1 MCWLVF
7 LYTRAQIRGLKIQGM
22 IIHFCHSLQKHTKS
36 ALIFESAALILEF
49 VQQVRPFSQLL
60 RSSDPRQ
67 SEDAINA
74 SQRPKIAK
82 IGELKTKI
90 RH

>member
-49 VQQVRPFSQLL
+49 VQQVMPFYRNIKAPPCQKK
-60 RSSDPRQ
+60 
-67 SEDAINA
+67 INSFSRA
-74 SQRPKIAK
+74 GPPYRY
-82 IGELKTKI
+82 L
-90 RH
+90 